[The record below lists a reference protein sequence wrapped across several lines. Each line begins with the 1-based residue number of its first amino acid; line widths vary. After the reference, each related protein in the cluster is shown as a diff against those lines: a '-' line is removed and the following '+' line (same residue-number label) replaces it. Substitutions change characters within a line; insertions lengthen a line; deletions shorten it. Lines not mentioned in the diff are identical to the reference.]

1 MPKYYSTYIVAII
14 YTCND
19 FNARWKKEKTSKY
32 GMFLFLVTSLQIKT
46 SENQLPTWSNLTYQ
60 QLNWTKQIYV

>member
-1 MPKYYSTYIVAII
+1 
-14 YTCND
+14 
-19 FNARWKKEKTSKY
+19 
-32 GMFLFLVTSLQIKT
+32 MFLFLVTSLQIKT